1 MTDGQRAA
9 APVWL
14 AVGGL
19 MALAAAIGIGRFV
32 YTPIL
37 PPMMA
42 DLGLSKSEAG
52 LIASANFVGYLLGA
66 IAGSAAVPQG
76 SERRFLLAA
85 LAVSALST
93 AAMAAVSSVPAL
105 AALRFAGGLAS
116 AFVMV
121 FASTLVLER
130 LAGQGRANLADV
142 HFAGVGAG
150 IASSAVLVAALGA
163 AGAEWRQLWLGSGLL
178 AAGGLAAVA
187 ALVPAAAPRQ
197 ASGAAG
203 ANVPAAHRGTLAR
216 YALAY
221 GLFGFGY
228 VITATF
234 LVAIVRGDPTMRPL
248 EQVVWII
255 VGVTAAPSVAIWGR
269 IGRRIGIGLAYAIA
283 CVIEA
288 VGILACIWPGGPF
301 GASVAALV
309 LGATLMGITALGL
322 MGARALAPANPRRIL
337 ALMTA
342 AFGLG
347 QIIGPIAAGFV
358 VDLTDSFAWPTVGAA
373 IALLISAISV
383 PREGA
388 IRRARAAVSSKGPSP

>member
-1 MTDGQRAA
+1 MTIEGRRAG
-9 APVWL
+9 PVWL

-19 MALAAAIGIGRFV
+19 LALAAAIGIGRFV

-42 DLGLSKSEAG
+42 DLGLTKSEAG

-85 LAVSALST
+85 LAISALTT
-93 AAMAAVSSVPAL
+93 AAMAAVSSVMAM

-130 LAGQGRANLADV
+130 LAAQGRANLADV

-150 IASSAVLVAALGA
+150 IAASAVLVAALGA
-163 AGAEWRQLWLGSGLL
+163 AGADWRQLWWGSGLL

-187 ALVPAAAPRQ
+187 ALVPAAGARPATAAAGSRL
-197 ASGAAG
+197 SGAQRA
-203 ANVPAAHRGTLAR
+203 TLAR

-248 EQVVWII
+248 EPVVWIL

-269 IGRRIGIGLAYAIA
+269 IGRRIGIGLAFAIA

-342 AFGLG
+342 AFGSG
-347 QIIGPIAAGFV
+347 QIVGPIAAGFV
-358 VDLTDSFAWPTVGAA
+358 FDLTDSFAMPTLGAA
-373 IALLISAISV
+373 VALLAAAAIV

-388 IRRARAAVSSKGPSP
+388 ISTGGATVSSASPSQ